1 MFSCHCEPV
10 SPLSYFHLNE
20 ERALQILM
28 EMNYNYL
35 QVSSNFESGFLIHCI
50 ITASETL
57 SLSLTIR
64 LSVCVSIR
72 LFACLY
78 ISSFVRPSV
87 CLSNCLSLSPSV
99 CLPVSLSACL
109 FVCLSICEF
118 ACLFVCL
125 SVSYSVRYSIERTS
139 GHFTHTFIYVRVT
152 FPNMSFIHF
161 SIFVHVR

>member
-72 LFACLY
+72 LFACLS

-87 CLSNCLSLSPSV
+87 CLSICLSLSV
-99 CLPVSLSACL
+99 CV
-109 FVCLSICEF
+109 F

-125 SVSYSVRYSIERTS
+125 SLCLSVYLRVCLSLCLSVRLL
-139 GHFTHTFIYVRVT
+139 
-152 FPNMSFIHF
+152 
-161 SIFVHVR
+161 

>member
-50 ITASETL
+50 ITASGTL

-72 LFACLY
+72 PLLVSLFHRLSVRLCVCL
-78 ISSFVRPSV
+78 IV
-87 CLSNCLSLSPSV
+87 CLSVRLCVCLSPCVSV
-99 CLPVSLSACL
+99 SL
-109 FVCLSICEF
+109 FVCLS
-118 ACLFVCL
+118 ASLPVSLLVCPSL
-125 SVSYSVRYSIERTS
+125 IAYAIV
-139 GHFTHTFIYVRVT
+139 
-152 FPNMSFIHF
+152 
-161 SIFVHVR
+161 